1 MRSHGLTLMLLLL
14 LPSAAG
20 AQSPDF
26 LFGHPRGAI
35 AVRTGWVMARAGSD
49 IYTFVENQLTVNKK
63 DFNAPGIGFDGDIA
77 LTPRLTAV
85 AGFDFSGSGTNSE
98 YRNLV
103 DNNRLPIKQTTTM
116 RQQDISGSVK
126 FALTPRGREISPHAW
141 IPSAVTPFVGAGG
154 GVTHY
159 KLHQEGDF
167 VDFLDYSVFSH
178 TFQSSGWAPNAHVFG
193 GVDVKAARSVYFS
206 AEARYLWSHANLGTD
221 FSGFEPIDLA
231 GFRMTG
237 GVRYMF

>member
-1 MRSHGLTLMLLLL
+1 M

-116 RQQDISGSVK
+116 RQQDISGGGDMEIAWHDVTNEERDDVHSRWKADGSGRADVTVVQPAANGRFSNCWSAAASG
-126 FALTPRGREISPHAW
+126 FAT
-141 IPSAVTPFVGAGG
+141 
-154 GVTHY
+154 
-159 KLHQEGDF
+159 
-167 VDFLDYSVFSH
+167 VFSP
-178 TFQSSGWAPNAHVFG
+178 TTGSVSACSYADAAFG
-193 GVDVKAARSVYFS
+193 THIND
-206 AEARYLWSHANLGTD
+206 
-221 FSGFEPIDLA
+221 PQ
-231 GFRMTG
+231 
-237 GVRYMF
+237 